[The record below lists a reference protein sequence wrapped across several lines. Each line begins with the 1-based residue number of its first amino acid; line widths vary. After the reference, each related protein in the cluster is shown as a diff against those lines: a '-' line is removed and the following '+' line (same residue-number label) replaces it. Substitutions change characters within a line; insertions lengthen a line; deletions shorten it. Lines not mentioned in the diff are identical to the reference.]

1 MQCDALRET
10 NEELRCAQMQQD
22 HLSQTGT
29 ALSSET
35 LLFGL
40 EVSLNV
46 LN

>member
-29 ALSSET
+29 ALSLEAFKFVS
-35 LLFGL
+35 
-40 EVSLNV
+40 EVSLSV